1 MTTLSELMGMISG
14 GATLGPRVSTPFFT
28 SGTWTAP
35 KDGVLEIRAM
45 GAGGGGCR
53 ATSGSGTGGYSGA
66 WGAKLVR
73 VKKSDVVTVTIGAGG
88 TGGPAANTNGLDGGA
103 CTIAVGGVT
112 YTAPGGLG
120 GRYAASGGPVL
131 PAAPVLPTYWD
142 IGANSVKPGA
152 AVGCRTGGAGVNI
165 LAQAGDATTSASVD
179 MSGGGGT
186 GAASSSGDGGGASPF
201 GRSASGAP
209 PNNPG
214 VIERADNGEWVI
226 SFFGGSGGYSGNGG
240 NGGNGGG
247 GSGGYG
253 NGGYGSGGG
262 NGGGGGG
269 SSGHGGNGGGGGGGV
284 SYGGGNGG
292 IGGGGGSGGGS
303 GGSSGGSGGNGYA
316 CLHFYPDT
324 GV

>member
-1 MTTLSELMGMISG
+1 MSLEAAAYNEARLARIAAEAGSGPSLKLS
-14 GATLGPRVSTPFFT
+14 VPFLQ

-35 KDGVLEIRAM
+35 QDGVLEMRAM
-45 GAGGGGCR
+45 GAGGGGCQV
-53 ATSGSGTGGYSGA
+53 ASGSGTGGYSGA

-73 VKKSDVVTVTIGAGG
+73 VKKSDVVTVKIGAGG
-88 TGGPAANTNGLDGGA
+88 TGVVSNANGTGGGA

-120 GRYAASGGPVL
+120 GRYAASGAPVL
-131 PAAPVLPTYWD
+131 PAAPVLPTHWD

-179 MSGGGGT
+179 ASGGGGT
-186 GAASSSGDGGGASPF
+186 GAASSSADGGGALSF
-201 GRSASGAP
+201 GRSASGALP
-209 PNNPG
+209 ANPG

-226 SFFGGSGGYSGNGG
+226 SFFGGGGGSSGSGG

-247 GSGGYG
+247 GGGGGGYG
-253 NGGYGSGGG
+253 GGNGG

-269 SSGHGGNGGGGGGGV
+269 SYGGGGG
-284 SYGGGNGG
+284 GG
-292 IGGGGGSGGGS
+292 IGGGGGSGGG
-303 GGSSGGSGGNGYA
+303 SGGSGGNGYA
-316 CLHFYPDT
+316 CLHFYPDI

>member
-1 MTTLSELMGMISG
+1 MTTLSELMGMVSG
-14 GATLGPRVSTPFFT
+14 GAMLGPRVSTPFFT

-35 KDGVLEIRAM
+35 QDGVLEMRAM

-88 TGGPAANTNGLDGGA
+88 AGGQAANTNGLGGGA

-120 GRYAASGGPVL
+120 GRYAASGVPVL
-131 PAAPVLPTYWD
+131 PTAPVLPTNWD

-152 AVGCRTGGAGVNI
+152 AVGRTGGAGVNI

-186 GAASSSGDGGGASPF
+186 GAASSSGEGGGAAPF
-201 GRSASGAP
+201 GRSASGALP
-209 PNNPG
+209 TAPG

-226 SFFGGSGGYSGNGG
+226 SFFGGGGGLSSGG

-247 GSGGYG
+247 GGNSGG
-253 NGGYGSGGG
+253 NGGSGGS
-262 NGGGGGG
+262 GGGGG
-269 SSGHGGNGGGGGGGV
+269 S
-284 SYGGGNGG
+284 
-292 IGGGGGSGGGS
+292 GGSGGGS
-303 GGSSGGSGGNGYA
+303 GGSGGGGGSGLSSGGNGGNGYA

>member
-1 MTTLSELMGMISG
+1 MSNFTDIFPGGG
-14 GATLGPRVSTPFFT
+14 GAILAPSLATNFFA
-28 SGTWTAP
+28 SSIWTAP
-35 KDGVLEIRAM
+35 QNGIVVVRAM
-45 GAGGGGCR
+45 GGGGGGAR
-53 ATSGSGTGGYSGA
+53 VTSGSGTGGYSGA

-88 TGGPAANTNGLDGGA
+88 TGSPAANTNGLDGGA

-131 PAAPVLPTYWD
+131 PAAPVLPTDWD

-186 GAASSSGDGGGASPF
+186 GAASSSMNGGGASPD
-201 GRSASGAP
+201 GLSASGALP
-209 PNNPG
+209 TNPG

-226 SFFGGSGGYSGNGG
+226 SFFGGSGGRSDGSGGMAGGNGGGGGGGANTGG

-247 GSGGYG
+247 G
-253 NGGYGSGGG
+253 GSGGG
-262 NGGGGGG
+262 GG
-269 SSGHGGNGGGGGGGV
+269 
-284 SYGGGNGG
+284 YGGNGG
-292 IGGGGGSGGGS
+292 IGGGGGSAAS
-303 GGSSGGSGGNGYA
+303 VGGSGGNGYA

>member
-1 MTTLSELMGMISG
+1 MSSIDAAIYSEARKARIAAEAGSRPPLKLSI
-14 GATLGPRVSTPFFT
+14 PFFQ

-35 KDGVLEIRAM
+35 QDGVLEMRAM
-45 GAGGGGCR
+45 GAGGGGCWI
-53 ATSGSGTGGYSGA
+53 TSGSGTGGYSGA

-88 TGGPAANTNGLDGGA
+88 TGSPSANTNGLNGGA

-120 GRYAASGGPVL
+120 GRYAASGSPVL
-131 PAAPVLPTYWD
+131 PAAPVLPTNWD

-186 GAASSSGDGGGASPF
+186 GAASSSEDGGGASPF
-201 GRSASGAP
+201 GRSASGALP
-209 PNNPG
+209 TKPG

-226 SFFGGSGGYSGNGG
+226 SFFGGSGG
-240 NGGNGGG
+240 GGG
-247 GSGGYG
+247 GG
-253 NGGYGSGGG
+253 NGGG
-262 NGGGGGG
+262 NGGGG
-269 SSGHGGNGGGGGGGV
+269 
-284 SYGGGNGG
+284 
-292 IGGGGGSGGGS
+292 
-303 GGSSGGSGGNGYA
+303 GGNGYA
-316 CLHFYPDT
+316 CLHFYPDI

>member
-1 MTTLSELMGMISG
+1 MSLEAAIYNEARLARIAA
-14 GATLGPRVSTPFFT
+14 GAGSRSPLKLYVPFSQ

-35 KDGVLEIRAM
+35 QDGVLEMRAM

-53 ATSGSGTGGYSGA
+53 VASGSGTGGYSGA

-120 GRYAASGGPVL
+120 GRYAASGSPVL
-131 PAAPVLPTYWD
+131 PAAPVLPTDWD

-165 LAQAGDATTSASVD
+165 LAQAGDATTSASVN

-186 GAASSSGDGGGASPF
+186 GAASSTVNGGGASPF
-201 GRSASGAP
+201 GHSASGAP
-209 PNNPG
+209 PTKPG

-226 SFFGGSGGYSGNGG
+226 SFFGGSGSYDGSY
-240 NGGNGGG
+240 GGNGGG
-247 GSGGYG
+247 GGDGGY
-253 NGGYGSGGG
+253 GG

-269 SSGHGGNGGGGGGGV
+269 SSYDGGG
-284 SYGGGNGG
+284 GG
-292 IGGGGGSGGGS
+292 IGGGGGGGGDSGGG
-303 GGSSGGSGGNGYA
+303 GGNGYA

>member
-1 MTTLSELMGMISG
+1 MASLDAAIYNEARKARIAAEAGSRSPLKLS
-14 GATLGPRVSTPFFT
+14 VPFFT

-35 KDGVLEIRAM
+35 QDGVLEIRAM
-45 GAGGGGCR
+45 GAGGGGCW
-53 ATSGSGTGGYSGA
+53 APSGSGTGGYSGA

-73 VKKSDVVTVTIGAGG
+73 VKKSDVVTVTAGAGG
-88 TGGPAANTNGLDGGA
+88 TGSPSPNTNGLDGGA

-120 GRYAASGGPVL
+120 GRYAATGVPVL

-186 GAASSSGDGGGASPF
+186 GAASSSAKGGGASPF
-201 GRSASGAP
+201 GRSASGALP
-209 PNNPG
+209 TSPG

-226 SFFGGSGGYSGNGG
+226 SFFGGSGSYDGSY
-240 NGGNGGG
+240 GGNGGG
-247 GSGGYG
+247 GGDGGY
-253 NGGYGSGGG
+253 GG

-269 SSGHGGNGGGGGGGV
+269 SGYDGGG
-284 SYGGGNGG
+284 GG
-292 IGGGGGSGGGS
+292 IGGGGGGGGDSGGY
-303 GGSSGGSGGNGYA
+303 GGNGYA
-316 CLHFYPDT
+316 CLHFYLDT

>member
-1 MTTLSELMGMISG
+1 MSSLDAAIYNEARKARIAAEAGSRPPLKLS
-14 GATLGPRVSTPFFT
+14 VPFFQ

-35 KDGVLEIRAM
+35 QDGVLEMRAM
-45 GAGGGGCR
+45 GAGGGGCWV
-53 ATSGSGTGGYSGA
+53 TSGAGTGGYSGA

-88 TGGPAANTNGLDGGA
+88 TGSPSARTNGLNGGA

-186 GAASSSGDGGGASPF
+186 GAASSSVGGGGASPF
-201 GRSASGAP
+201 GRSTSGAP

-214 VIERADNGEWVI
+214 VIERADTGEWVI
-226 SFFGGSGGYSGNGG
+226 SFFGSGGGGGNGG

-247 GSGGYG
+247 G
-253 NGGYGSGGG
+253 GGG
-262 NGGGGGG
+262 NGGGY
-269 SSGHGGNGGGGGGGV
+269 GGNGGGGGGGS
-284 SYGGGNGG
+284 SYSGGYGG
-292 IGGGGGSGGGS
+292 IGGGGGSGGG
-303 GGSSGGSGGNGYA
+303 GGGGGGNGYA

>member
-1 MTTLSELMGMISG
+1 MSSLDAAIYNEARLARIAARAGSRSPFKLYI
-14 GATLGPRVSTPFFT
+14 PFFQ

-35 KDGVLEIRAM
+35 QDGVLEIRGM
-45 GAGGGGCR
+45 GAGGGGCWV
-53 ATSGSGTGGYSGA
+53 ASGSGTGGYSGA

-88 TGGPAANTNGLDGGA
+88 TGSPSANTNGLDGGA

-131 PAAPVLPTYWD
+131 PAAPVLPTDWD

-165 LAQAGDATTSASVD
+165 LAQAGDATTSASVN

-201 GRSASGAP
+201 GHSASGALP
-209 PNNPG
+209 ANPG

-226 SFFGGSGGYSGNGG
+226 SFFGG
-240 NGGNGGG
+240 
-247 GSGGYG
+247 
-253 NGGYGSGGG
+253 
-262 NGGGGGG
+262 GGG
-269 SSGHGGNGGGGGGGV
+269 SSNGSYGGNGGGGGGG
-284 SYGGGNGG
+284 
-292 IGGGGGSGGGS
+292 GSGY
-303 GGSSGGSGGNGYA
+303 GGNGYA

>member
-1 MTTLSELMGMISG
+1 MSNFNVLFSAG
-14 GATLGPRVSTPFFT
+14 GGGTLGPKISVPFFQ
-28 SGTWTAP
+28 SSTWTVP
-35 KDGVLEIRAM
+35 QDGVLEMRAM
-45 GAGGGGCR
+45 GAGGGGCWV
-53 ATSGSGTGGYSGA
+53 TSGSGTGGYSGA

-88 TGGPAANTNGLDGGA
+88 TGGPAANTNGLAGGA

-186 GAASSSGDGGGASPF
+186 GAASSSGKGGGASPF
-201 GRSASGAP
+201 GRSASGARP
-209 PNNPG
+209 ASPG

-226 SFFGGSGGYSGNGG
+226 SFFGGSGSYDGSY
-240 NGGNGGG
+240 GGNGGG
-247 GSGGYG
+247 GGDGGY
-253 NGGYGSGGG
+253 GG

-269 SSGHGGNGGGGGGGV
+269 SSYDGGG
-284 SYGGGNGG
+284 GG
-292 IGGGGGSGGGS
+292 IGGGGGGGGDSGGG
-303 GGSSGGSGGNGYA
+303 GGNGYA
-316 CLHFYPDT
+316 CLHYYLDT

>member
-1 MTTLSELMGMISG
+1 MTTLSELMGMGSG

-28 SGTWTAP
+28 SGTWAAP
-35 KDGVLEIRAM
+35 QDGVLEMRAM
-45 GAGGGGCR
+45 GAGGGGSLV
-53 ATSGSGTGGYSGA
+53 ASGSGTGGYSGA

-88 TGGPAANTNGLDGGA
+88 AGSPSANTNGLNGGA

-120 GRYAASGGPVL
+120 GRYAASSSPVL

-179 MSGGGGT
+179 TSGGGGT
-186 GAASSSGDGGGASPF
+186 GAASSSVDGGGASPF

-209 PNNPG
+209 PANPG

-226 SFFGGSGGYSGNGG
+226 SFFGGSGGVVGGYDGGNGGGGSGGGGGYGG

-247 GSGGYG
+247 GSGS
-253 NGGYGSGGG
+253 GSY
-262 NGGGGGG
+262 
-269 SSGHGGNGGGGGGGV
+269 S
-284 SYGGGNGG
+284 GGNGG
-292 IGGGGGSGGGS
+292 IGGGGGCGHGNYDGGG
-303 GGSSGGSGGNGYA
+303 GGNGYA

>member
-1 MTTLSELMGMISG
+1 MASLDAAAYNEARLARIAAGAGSRSPLKLS
-14 GATLGPRVSTPFFT
+14 VPFFQ

-35 KDGVLEIRAM
+35 QDGVLEIRGM
-45 GAGGGGCR
+45 GAGGGGCWV
-53 ATSGSGTGGYSGA
+53 TSGSGTGGYSGA

-88 TGGPAANTNGLDGGA
+88 TGSPSANTNGLNGGA

-131 PAAPVLPTYWD
+131 PAAPVLPTDWD

-179 MSGGGGT
+179 RSGGGGT
-186 GAASSSGDGGGASPF
+186 GAASSSEAGGGASPF
-201 GRSASGAP
+201 GCSASGALP
-209 PNNPG
+209 TNPG

-226 SFFGGSGGYSGNGG
+226 SFFGGSGG
-240 NGGNGGG
+240 
-247 GSGGYG
+247 
-253 NGGYGSGGG
+253 
-262 NGGGGGG
+262 GG
-269 SSGHGGNGGGGGGGV
+269 SSNGGKGGNGGGGGGG
-284 SYGGGNGG
+284 SNGGYGGNGGGGGG
-292 IGGGGGSGGGS
+292 IGGGGGSGGG
-303 GGSSGGSGGNGYA
+303 GSGSGGNGYA

>member
-1 MTTLSELMGMISG
+1 MSSLDAAIYNEARLARLAAEAGSRSPLKLS
-14 GATLGPRVSTPFFT
+14 VPFFQ
-28 SGTWTAP
+28 SGTWPAP
-35 KDGVLEIRAM
+35 QDGVLEMRAM
-45 GAGGGGCR
+45 GAGGGGCWV
-53 ATSGSGTGGYSGA
+53 TSGSGTGGYSGA

-88 TGGPAANTNGLDGGA
+88 TSSPAANTNGLDGGA

-120 GRYAASGGPVL
+120 GRYAASGSPVL
-131 PAAPVLPTYWD
+131 PAAPVLPTDWD

-186 GAASSSGDGGGASPF
+186 GAASSSVNGGGASPF
-201 GRSASGAP
+201 GRSASGALP
-209 PNNPG
+209 TNPG

-226 SFFGGSGGYSGNGG
+226 SFFGGSGGGSGGSG
-240 NGGNGGG
+240 GGNGGG
-247 GSGGYG
+247 GSGG
-253 NGGYGSGGG
+253 GGGGG

-269 SSGHGGNGGGGGGGV
+269 GGI
-284 SYGGGNGG
+284 YGGGNGG
-292 IGGGGGSGGGS
+292 IGGGGGSGS
-303 GGSSGGSGGNGYA
+303 GGGGGGNGYA

>member
-1 MTTLSELMGMISG
+1 MTTLSELMGMGSG
-14 GATLGPRVSTPFFT
+14 GATLGPRVSRPFFT
-28 SGTWTAP
+28 SGTWAAP
-35 KDGVLEIRAM
+35 QDGVLEIRGM
-45 GAGGGGCR
+45 GAGEGGCR
-53 ATSGSGTGGYSGA
+53 VTSGSGTGGYSGA

-112 YTAPGGLG
+112 YTAPWGLG
-120 GRYAASGGPVL
+120 GRYAASGVPVL
-131 PAAPVLPTYWD
+131 PSAPVLPTDWD

-186 GAASSSGDGGGASPF
+186 GAASSSVNGGGASPG
-201 GRSASGAP
+201 GRSASGALP
-209 PNNPG
+209 TNPG

-226 SFFGGSGGYSGNGG
+226 SFFGGGGNGGGNGG

-247 GSGGYG
+247 GGGNSSY
-253 NGGYGSGGG
+253 GGG
-262 NGGGGGG
+262 N
-269 SSGHGGNGGGGGGGV
+269 GGNGGGGGGGGGNG
-284 SYGGGNGG
+284 YGGGNGG
-292 IGGGGGSGGGS
+292 FGGGGGCSYGVYGGGA
-303 GGSSGGSGGNGYA
+303 GGNGYA

>member
-1 MTTLSELMGMISG
+1 MSLDAAIYNEARKARIAAGAGSRSPFKLSI
-14 GATLGPRVSTPFFT
+14 PFLQ

-35 KDGVLEIRAM
+35 QDGVLEIRGM
-45 GAGGGGCR
+45 GAGGGGCWV
-53 ATSGSGTGGYSGA
+53 TSGSGTGGYSGA

-88 TGGPAANTNGLDGGA
+88 TGSPSANTNGLNGGA

-120 GRYAASGGPVL
+120 GRYAASSSPVL
-131 PAAPVLPTYWD
+131 PAALVLPTYWD

-165 LAQAGDATTSASVD
+165 LAQAGDATTSASVN

-226 SFFGGSGGYSGNGG
+226 SFFGGSGSYDGSY
-240 NGGNGGG
+240 GGNGGG
-247 GSGGYG
+247 GGDGGY
-253 NGGYGSGGG
+253 GG

-269 SSGHGGNGGGGGGGV
+269 SSYDGGG
-284 SYGGGNGG
+284 GG
-292 IGGGGGSGGGS
+292 IGGGGGGGGYE
-303 GGSSGGSGGNGYA
+303 GGGGGNGYA
-316 CLHFYPDT
+316 CLHFYLDT

>member
-1 MTTLSELMGMISG
+1 MSSLDAAIYNETRLARMAAEAGSRPPSKLSI
-14 GATLGPRVSTPFFT
+14 PFFQ

-35 KDGVLEIRAM
+35 QDGVLEIRGM
-45 GAGGGGCR
+45 GAGGGGCWV
-53 ATSGSGTGGYSGA
+53 TSGSGTGGYSGA

-88 TGGPAANTNGLDGGA
+88 TGSPSSNTNGLGGGA

-131 PAAPVLPTYWD
+131 PAAPVLPTDWD

-186 GAASSSGDGGGASPF
+186 GAASSSVDGGGASPF

-209 PNNPG
+209 PANPG

-226 SFFGGSGGYSGNGG
+226 SFFGGSGGI
-240 NGGNGGG
+240 GGG
-247 GSGGYG
+247 G
-253 NGGYGSGGG
+253 
-262 NGGGGGG
+262 
-269 SSGHGGNGGGGGGGV
+269 
-284 SYGGGNGG
+284 GG
-292 IGGGGGSGGGS
+292 IGGGGGSGGK
-303 GGSSGGSGGNGYA
+303 GGNGYA

>member
-1 MTTLSELMGMISG
+1 MSSLDAAIYNEARLARIAAGAGSRSPLKLS
-14 GATLGPRVSTPFFT
+14 VPFFQ

-35 KDGVLEIRAM
+35 QDGVLEMRAM
-45 GAGGGGCR
+45 GAGGGGCK
-53 ATSGSGTGGYSGA
+53 AVSGSGTGGYSGA

-88 TGGPAANTNGLDGGA
+88 TGVVSNANGLDGGA

-120 GRYAASGGPVL
+120 GRYAASGAPVL
-131 PAAPVLPTYWD
+131 PAAPVLPTHWD

-186 GAASSSGDGGGASPF
+186 GTASSGVDGGGASPF
-201 GRSASGAP
+201 GRSASGALP
-209 PNNPG
+209 ANPG
-214 VIERADNGEWVI
+214 VVERADNGEWVI
-226 SFFGGSGGYSGNGG
+226 SFFGGSGGSGGGNGG

-247 GSGGYG
+247 GGNGSNGGGSGGV
-253 NGGYGSGGG
+253 GGGGGSGGG
-262 NGGGGGG
+262 NG
-269 SSGHGGNGGGGGGGV
+269 SNGGGR
-284 SYGGGNGG
+284 GG
-292 IGGGGGSGGGS
+292 IGGGGGSGGY
-303 GGSSGGSGGNGYA
+303 GGGNGGNGYA

>member
-1 MTTLSELMGMISG
+1 MSSLDAAAYNEARLARIAAGAGSRSPFKLSI
-14 GATLGPRVSTPFFT
+14 PFFQ
-28 SGTWTAP
+28 SDTWTAP
-35 KDGVLEIRAM
+35 QDGVLEIRGM
-45 GAGGGGCR
+45 GAGGGGCWV
-53 ATSGSGTGGYSGA
+53 TSGSGTGGYSGA

-88 TGGPAANTNGLDGGA
+88 TGSPSANTNGLNGWA

-120 GRYAASGGPVL
+120 GRYAASSSPVL

-165 LAQAGDATTSASVD
+165 LAQAGGATTSASVD

-186 GAASSSGDGGGASPF
+186 GAASSSVNGGGASPF

-209 PNNPG
+209 PTDPG

-226 SFFGGSGGYSGNGG
+226 SFFGGGGGSNGRY
-240 NGGNGGG
+240 GGNGGG
-247 GSGGYG
+247 GGGGGSGGH
-253 NGGYGSGGG
+253 GGGGG

-269 SSGHGGNGGGGGGGV
+269 SG
-284 SYGGGNGG
+284 SYNGGNGG
-292 IGGGGGSGGGS
+292 IGGGGGSGGIVGS
-303 GGSSGGSGGNGYA
+303 GVIGSGGNGYA

>member
-1 MTTLSELMGMISG
+1 MASLDAAIYNEARLARIAAGAGSRSPLKLS
-14 GATLGPRVSTPFFT
+14 VPFFQ

-35 KDGVLEIRAM
+35 QDGVLEIRGM
-45 GAGGGGCR
+45 GAGGGGCWV
-53 ATSGSGTGGYSGA
+53 TSGSGTGGYSGA

-88 TGGPAANTNGLDGGA
+88 TGSPSADTNGLNGGA

-131 PAAPVLPTYWD
+131 PAAPVLPTDWD

-165 LAQAGDATTSASVD
+165 LAQAGDATTSASEN

-186 GAASSSGDGGGASPF
+186 GAASSGSTGGGASPF
-201 GRSASGAP
+201 GRSASGASP
-209 PNNPG
+209 TSPG

-226 SFFGGSGGYSGNGG
+226 SFFGGSGSYDGSY
-240 NGGNGGG
+240 GGNGGG
-247 GSGGYG
+247 GGDGGY
-253 NGGYGSGGG
+253 GG

-269 SSGHGGNGGGGGGGV
+269 SG
-284 SYGGGNGG
+284 SYGGGGG
-292 IGGGGGSGGGS
+292 IGGGGGCGGYEGGG
-303 GGSSGGSGGNGYA
+303 GGNGYA

>member
-1 MTTLSELMGMISG
+1 MSSLDAAAYNEARLARIAAGAGSRSPFKLSI
-14 GATLGPRVSTPFFT
+14 PFFQ

-35 KDGVLEIRAM
+35 QDGVLEIRGM
-45 GAGGGGCR
+45 GAGGGGCWV
-53 ATSGSGTGGYSGA
+53 TSGSGTGGYSGA

-88 TGGPAANTNGLDGGA
+88 TGSPSANTNGLNGGA

-131 PAAPVLPTYWD
+131 PAAPVLPTDWD

-165 LAQAGDATTSASVD
+165 LAQAGDATTSASEN

-186 GAASSSGDGGGASPF
+186 GAASSSVNGGGASPF

-209 PNNPG
+209 PANPG

-226 SFFGGSGGYSGNGG
+226 SFFGGSGSYDGSYGGNGGGGGDGGYGGNGGGGGGSGYDGG

-247 GSGGYG
+247 G
-253 NGGYGSGGG
+253 GSGGG
-262 NGGGGGG
+262 
-269 SSGHGGNGGGGGGGV
+269 
-284 SYGGGNGG
+284 YGGT
-292 IGGGGGSGGGS
+292 
-303 GGSSGGSGGNGYA
+303 GGNGYS

>member
-1 MTTLSELMGMISG
+1 MSLDAAIYNEARLARIAAEAGSRSPLKLSVPFLQSG
-14 GATLGPRVSTPFFT
+14 A
-28 SGTWTAP
+28 WTAP
-35 KDGVLEIRAM
+35 QDGVLEMRAM

-53 ATSGSGTGGYSGA
+53 VSSGSGTGGYSGA

-120 GRYAASGGPVL
+120 GRYAASSGPVL
-131 PAAPVLPTYWD
+131 PAAPVLPTDWD

-186 GAASSSGDGGGASPF
+186 GAASSSVNGGGASPF
-201 GRSASGAP
+201 GRSASGALP
-209 PNNPG
+209 TNPG

-226 SFFGGSGGYSGNGG
+226 SFFGGG
-240 NGGNGGG
+240 
-247 GSGGYG
+247 GGYG
-253 NGGYGSGGG
+253 YGY
-262 NGGGGGG
+262 GGGGGNY
-269 SSGHGGNGGGGGGGV
+269 GGNGGGGGGGGGG
-284 SYGGGNGG
+284 YGGGGG
-292 IGGGGGSGGGS
+292 IGGGGGGGGGS
-303 GGSSGGSGGNGYA
+303 GR
-316 CLHFYPDT
+316 
-324 GV
+324 

>member
-1 MTTLSELMGMISG
+1 MASLDAAAYNEARLARIAAGAGSRSPLKLSI
-14 GATLGPRVSTPFFT
+14 PFLQ

-35 KDGVLEIRAM
+35 QDGVLEMRAM

-53 ATSGSGTGGYSGA
+53 VTSGSGTGGYSGA

-88 TGGPAANTNGLDGGA
+88 TGSPSANTNGLNGWA

-131 PAAPVLPTYWD
+131 PAAPVLPTDWD

-165 LAQAGDATTSASVD
+165 LAQAGDATTSASVNGG
-179 MSGGGGT
+179 GGGGT
-186 GAASSSGDGGGASPF
+186 GAASSSVDGGGASPF

-209 PNNPG
+209 PTNPG

-226 SFFGGSGGYSGNGG
+226 SFFGGSGSYDGSY
-240 NGGNGGG
+240 GGNGGG
-247 GSGGYG
+247 GGDGGY
-253 NGGYGSGGG
+253 GG

-269 SSGHGGNGGGGGGGV
+269 SGYDGGG
-284 SYGGGNGG
+284 GG
-292 IGGGGGSGGGS
+292 IGGGGGCGGNSGGG
-303 GGSSGGSGGNGYA
+303 GGNGYA